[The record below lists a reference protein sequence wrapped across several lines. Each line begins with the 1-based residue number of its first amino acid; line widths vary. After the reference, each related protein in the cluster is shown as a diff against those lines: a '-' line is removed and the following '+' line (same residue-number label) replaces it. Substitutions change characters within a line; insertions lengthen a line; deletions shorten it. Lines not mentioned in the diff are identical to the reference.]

1 MSMVDRMVASVAV
14 LARWRLASIL
24 LQLPRVHIP
33 RTRGMP
39 WTDPS
44 EVGANRL
51 TEDTRRRTIEASR
64 DVRMVLQRRTPMTR
78 AREMMHLGAE
88 CIQEGDTLADAARKM
103 RDLNVGSLPICG
115 DDDRLHGI
123 ITDRD
128 IVVKCIAEGCDP
140 ETVRAGEYEQGTPV
154 WVNADA
160 DEDEVLQLMEEHRI
174 RRLPVI
180 DDNRLVGMI
189 SEADVA
195 RRLPEDKV
203 AHFVETIYSAP

>member
-1 MSMVDRMVASVAV
+1 
-14 LARWRLASIL
+14 
-24 LQLPRVHIP
+24 
-33 RTRGMP
+33 
-39 WTDPS
+39 
-44 EVGANRL
+44 
-51 TEDTRRRTIEASR
+51 
-64 DVRMVLQRRTPMTR
+64 MTR

-88 CIQEGDTLADAARKM
+88 CIQESETLADAARKM

-128 IVVKCIAEGCDP
+128 IVVRCVAEGRDP
-140 ETVRAGEYEQGTPV
+140 KAVSAGELEQGTPV

-160 DEDEVLQLMEEHRI
+160 DEDEVLRLMEEHRI

-180 DDNRLVGMI
+180 DDHRLVGMI

-203 AHFVETIYSAP
+203 AHFVETIYAAP